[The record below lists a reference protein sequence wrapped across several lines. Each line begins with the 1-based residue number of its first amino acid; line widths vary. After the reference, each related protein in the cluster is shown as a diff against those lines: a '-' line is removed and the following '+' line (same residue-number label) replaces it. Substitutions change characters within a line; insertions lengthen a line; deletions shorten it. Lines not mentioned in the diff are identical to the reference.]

1 MKEVLIPTP
10 RLTTMA
16 RCFALAAVLL
26 ASSQHVAGQEEEP
39 AAARPRQQ
47 QLVAELLQAL
57 NLTPEQK
64 EQIKLIKQQTNTDG
78 RLVQQRLRRA
88 RRALD
93 AAIYSPDASEALIEQ
108 RTREFADAQNAQAR
122 LRASAE
128 LKVRRVLTPEQ
139 LQTFLQLRQ
148 SAIER
153 QRMLRRGAGGGGDNT
168 PPRRL
173 REERLR
179 DNNPRPDPQ
188 IAPDDRLAP
197 AVTPRQQRRRALR
210 QSP

>member
-1 MKEVLIPTP
+1 MKEVPTFIS
-10 RLTTMA
+10 RLTIVA
-16 RCFALAAVLL
+16 RCLALAAVLL
-26 ASSQHVAGQEEEP
+26 ASGLHVAAQEETAETD
-39 AAARPRQQ
+39 RPRQQ
-47 QLVAELLQAL
+47 QQSIAELLQAL

-64 EQIKLIKQQTNTDG
+64 EQIKLIKQQTTADG

-93 AAIYSPDASEALIEQ
+93 AAIYSPDANEALIEQ
-108 RTREFADAQNAQAR
+108 RTREFTDAQNAQAR

-153 QRMLRRGAGGGGDNT
+153 RRMLRRSGGDNNGN
-168 PPRRL
+168 PRRP
-173 REERLR
+173 REDRLR
-179 DNNPRPDPQ
+179 DNNPRPGLRAMPN
-188 IAPDDRLAP
+188 ANPP
-197 AVTPRQQRRRALR
+197 ANL
-210 QSP
+210 